1 MKLTNKPMK
10 RLSLYLFLIFFT
22 LQTPSQADDIRDFEI
37 EGMSIGDSLLDHFS
51 NEFINEAKR
60 YIYKDKKYFSIYKS
74 LSNSIYDG
82 IQVTVNSDYIIHSFA
97 GKIFYDNNIS
107 QCYEKMVSIEEDLD
121 KLFPDAET
129 RKENRKHRADST
141 GKSTIKEKAY
151 FFKSGD
157 AIQISCNDWSKF
169 KHKITGEIMNYTDE
183 LKISIYSTKFIDFLN
198 DENY

>member
-1 MKLTNKPMK
+1 MKKL
-10 RLSLYLFLIFFT
+10 LGILVLGLFLI
-22 LQTPSQADDIRDFEI
+22 TPSHADDISEFEI
-37 EGMSIGDSLLDHFS
+37 EGISIGDNLLDHFS
-51 NEFINEAKR
+51 NEFINEENR
-60 YIYKDKKYFSIYKS
+60 YIYKNKKYFGIYKS

-82 IQVTVNSDYIIHSFA
+82 VQVAANSDYIIHSFA

-107 QCYEKMVSIEEDLD
+107 QCYERMDSIEEDLD
-121 KLFPDAET
+121 KLFPEAET
-129 RKENRKHRADST
+129 RKENRKHRADPT
-141 GKSTIKEKAY
+141 EKSTIKEKAY

-198 DENY
+198 NENY

>member
-1 MKLTNKPMK
+1 MKKL
-10 RLSLYLFLIFFT
+10 LGILVLGLFLI
-22 LQTPSQADDIRDFEI
+22 TPSHADDISEFEI
-37 EGMSIGDSLLDHFS
+37 EGISIGDNLLDHFS
-51 NEFINEAKR
+51 NEFINEENR
-60 YIYKDKKYFSIYKS
+60 YIYKNKKYFGIYKS

-82 IQVTVNSDYIIHSFA
+82 VQVAANSDYIIHSFA

-107 QCYEKMVSIEEDLD
+107 QCYERMDSIEEDLD
-121 KLFPDAET
+121 KLFPDVET
-129 RKENRKHRADST
+129 RKENRKHRADPT
-141 GKSTIKEKAY
+141 EKSTIKEKAY

-198 DENY
+198 NENY